1 MQHGWFPVSGLHLP
15 GSVRSNGP
23 NTWSGIEVAFLWDWA
38 RENVA
43 ETVCSGPALGLL
55 LHGVA
60 VLEGE
65 IPAARPQG
73 LTLSLRSAYEQPLF
87 NSS

>member
-60 VLEGE
+60 VLEGFQLHGHR
-65 IPAARPQG
+65 A
-73 LTLSLRSAYEQPLF
+73 LL
-87 NSS
+87 